1 VTEREER
8 VGRNEVLFRAV
19 NERIEEIQSG
29 QAVAGYFDFICEC
42 GDKDCIEQVSL
53 TLVEYERI
61 RSDSV
66 QFVVL
71 PGHEDAE
78 IESIVRKDERFSV
91 VRKKAE
97 AAAFAEQHDSRP

>member
-1 VTEREER
+1 M
-8 VGRNEVLFRAV
+8 GRNEILFRAV
-19 NERIEEIQSG
+19 NERIEGTQSG

-78 IESIVRKDERFSV
+78 IESIVQKDERFSV
-91 VRKKAE
+91 VRKEAE
-97 AAAFAEQHDSRP
+97 AAAFAEQHDPRS